1 MECPGKALVGKNQY
15 LRKDLTQVMELISI
29 SMEEECPRLGIEG
42 KDPVV
47 ETEVSWS
54 GVAGKVRR

>member
-1 MECPGKALVGKNQY
+1 MGKNQY